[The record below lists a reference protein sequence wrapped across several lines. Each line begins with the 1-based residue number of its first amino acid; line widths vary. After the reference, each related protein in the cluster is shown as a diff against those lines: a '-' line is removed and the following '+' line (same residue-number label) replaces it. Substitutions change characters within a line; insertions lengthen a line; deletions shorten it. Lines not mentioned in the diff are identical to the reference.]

1 MKKISFLLAALI
13 CSISMSVAQV
23 TVIATLSHD
32 GKLSHYTGRDALKAA
47 YNAAV
52 DGDIITLSPGT
63 FNSTGDFSKGITVRG
78 AGIDADIETYIQG
91 DVYFYSKDSTLV
103 TTIEGIKFSD
113 KVKVGNDASGEG
125 QGKMKFVKNYF
136 NTEVRFTKAGTYS
149 SVSGPECYFYDDV
162 INNFLYFDEST
173 YPCAVFSNCFVTVP
187 YSNLKTTT
195 TTTFVNCIINYVL
208 GSTYRYYDIRSSN
221 YLTYLNCI
229 FYWRCDIGDNY
240 RLPSTAS
247 ALSCLSNVWNPNKW
261 NGEMGFIFLFADL
274 PSGSSINNSTNTDTD
289 LSKLFKTYRG
299 GQWTKG
305 ETFELTDS
313 IAALY
318 LGTDGTQVGMQ
329 GGAYPYTS
337 VVSYPVITTF
347 NAASATTKEGILKVE
362 AIVDENKK

>member
-1 MKKISFLLAALI
+1 MKKISFLLVALI

-32 GKLSHYTGRDALKAA
+32 GKLSHYTGKDALKAA

-103 TTIEGIKFSD
+103 TTIEGIKFSNN
-113 KVKVGNDASGEG
+113 VKVGNDASGEG

-195 TTTFVNCIINYVL
+195 TTTFVNCIINYVI
-208 GSTYRYYDIRSSN
+208 GSFYRDVEIIYSN

-229 FYWRCDIGDNY
+229 FYWRISQSANC
-240 RLPSTAS
+240 RLPSTAT
-247 ALSCLSNVWNPNKW
+247 AINCLANVWNIYKGGSTSYVW
-261 NGEMGFIFLFADL
+261 ILDDL
-274 PSGSSINNSTNTDTD
+274 PAGSSIHNWYNHDTD

>member
-32 GKLSHYTGRDALKAA
+32 GKLSHYTGKDALKAA
-47 YNAAV
+47 YNAAA

-63 FNSTGDFSKGITVRG
+63 FNSTGDFTKGITLRG

-103 TTIEGIKFSD
+103 TTIEGIKFSNN
-113 KVKVGNDASGEG
+113 VKVGNDASGEG

-149 SVSGPECYFYDDV
+149 SVSGPQCYFYDDV
-162 INNFLYFDEST
+162 INNRLYFDEST

-195 TTTFVNCIINYVL
+195 TTTFVNCIINYSI
-208 GSTYRYYDIRSSN
+208 GTNSNSSN
-221 YLTYLNCI
+221 IIYSHYLNYLNCI
-229 FYWRCDIGDNY
+229 FYWRTSSYDVDY
-240 RLPSTAS
+240 RLPSTAT
-247 ALSCLSNVWNPNKW
+247 AVNCLANVWNTNRNNTGYVW
-261 NGEMGFIFLFADL
+261 ILGDL
-274 PSGSSINNSTNTDTD
+274 PAGSSIHNWYNHDTD

-347 NAASATTKEGILKVE
+347 NAAWATTKEGILKVE